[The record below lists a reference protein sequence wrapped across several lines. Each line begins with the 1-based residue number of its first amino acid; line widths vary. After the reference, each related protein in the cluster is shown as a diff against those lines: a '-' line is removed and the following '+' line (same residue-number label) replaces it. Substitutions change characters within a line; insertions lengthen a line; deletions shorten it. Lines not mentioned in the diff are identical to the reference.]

1 MTSPT
6 LCKFA
11 WSGITSTMVNTFR
24 PCCRFPLDK
33 DKQYPT
39 TDDILNQGPQAFNNA
54 FLVELRKDMLAGT
67 PRPECNK
74 CYVEEQSDVV
84 SMRQKGNSQ
93 FTSQATATEFEKLE
107 FLEISL
113 DNLCNLECRMCNSQF
128 STKLKARDEML
139 YQNNLIHYKPKSV
152 QYKTLEIMDALNL
165 SDLKMVK
172 LLGGEPLISPNL
184 ILFLE
189 KIPRPENVDLL
200 IITNA
205 HAVPPSFIIE
215 KLKSFKS
222 VRFDFSI
229 DGIYHFNDYQRVGSN
244 FENTIS
250 NALQLANH
258 FPNSHSVHSV
268 FSSLNIISFHT
279 SITWFEKYLPF
290 AISVDIVSNNI
301 TSPFHAPDW
310 YKDLILEKIPTSNQ
324 YHSYVNNLF
333 KERHKFDEVKW
344 NQFLKF
350 CKLTDHLYNTD
361 IAKIN
366 NFLEKSVQD
375 VNL

>member
-1 MTSPT
+1 MTNPT
-6 LCKFA
+6 ICKFA
-11 WSGITSTMVNTFR
+11 WSSITSTMINTFR
-24 PCCRFPLDK
+24 PCCRFPLDQ
-33 DKQYPT
+33 DNQYPT
-39 TDDILNQGPQAFNNA
+39 TDDILKHGHQAFNNA
-54 FLVELRKDMLAGT
+54 FLTELRKDMLAGK
-67 PRPECNK
+67 PRQECEK
-74 CYVEEQSDVV
+74 CYVEEQSNIV

-93 FTSQATATEFEKLE
+93 FEARALGIEFEKLE

-128 STKLKARDEML
+128 STKLKARDEIL
-139 YQNNLIHYKPKSV
+139 YKNNLIQYKPKSV
-152 QYKTLEIMDALNL
+152 QYKTLDIMDALDL
-165 SDLKMVK
+165 SSLKMVK

-189 KIPRPENVDLL
+189 KIPYPENVELL

-205 HAVPPSFIIE
+205 TTIPPTFIIE
-215 KLKSFKS
+215 KLKNFRS

-250 NALQLANH
+250 NALQLANY
-258 FPNSHSVHSV
+258 FPNSHSIHSV
-268 FSSLNIISFHT
+268 FSSFNIIAFHD
-279 SITWFEKYLPF
+279 SITWFEKFLPF
-290 AISVDIVSNNI
+290 SVSVDIVSNNI

-310 YKDLILEKIPTSNQ
+310 YKDVVLERIPTSSQ
-324 YHSYVNNLF
+324 YHSYINNLF

-350 CKLTDHLYNTD
+350 CKLTDGLYETD
-361 IAKIN
+361 ISKVNSFIG
-366 NFLEKSVQD
+366 KYIQD